1 MEFQADE
8 FLILLMRWVHIVSGV
23 TWIGL
28 LYYFN
33 IVQVPFMKETDPGT
47 KSGVVQKLLPRALWW
62 FRYAALVTVLSGLI
76 IISSHFTH
84 GHGHGIFST
93 SWGISIAIGGGLGII
108 MFLNVWLLIWPN
120 QKVVIRMTTAAAA
133 AKTSPPPEMAK
144 HARIAFLASR
154 TNFFLSFPMLFFMA
168 TASHFPLF

>member
-1 MEFQADE
+1 MEFKADE
-8 FLILLMRWVHIVSGV
+8 FLILLMRWIHFLSGV

-33 IVQVPFMKETDPGT
+33 IVQTPFMKETDPGT

-62 FRYAALVTVLSGLI
+62 FRYGALLTVLSGLI
-76 IISSHFTH
+76 IVWSHFTH

-108 MFLNVWLLIWPN
+108 RSEERRVG
-120 QKVVIRMTTAAAA
+120 RGGG
-133 AKTSPPPEMAK
+133 
-144 HARIAFLASR
+144 
-154 TNFFLSFPMLFFMA
+154 
-168 TASHFPLF
+168 

>member
-1 MEFQADE
+1 MEFKADE
-8 FLILLMRWVHIVSGV
+8 FIILLMRWIHFLSGV

-76 IISSHFTH
+76 IVWSHFTH

-120 QKVVIRMTTAAAA
+120 QKVVIRITTRSEEH
-133 AKTSPPPEMAK
+133 TSELQS
-144 HARIAFLASR
+144 LAYLVCRLLLEKKKQTRGRWTCNQESQPAGER
-154 TNFFLSFPMLFFMA
+154 RRRD
-168 TASHFPLF
+168 

>member
-1 MEFQADE
+1 MEFKADE
-8 FLILLMRWVHIVSGV
+8 FVILLMRWIHFLSGV

-76 IISSHFTH
+76 IVWSHFMP
-84 GHGHGIFST
+84 G
-93 SWGISIAIGGGLGII
+93 
-108 MFLNVWLLIWPN
+108 
-120 QKVVIRMTTAAAA
+120 
-133 AKTSPPPEMAK
+133 
-144 HARIAFLASR
+144 
-154 TNFFLSFPMLFFMA
+154 MA
-168 TASHFPLF
+168 TGFSQLLEGSRSRSGAASASSCF

>member
-1 MEFQADE
+1 MEFKADE
-8 FLILLMRWVHIVSGV
+8 FIILLMRWIHFLSGV

-76 IISSHFTH
+76 IVWSHFMH

-93 SWGISIAIGGGLGII
+93 SRGISNDNQAGLAITL
-108 MFLNVWLLIWPN
+108 
-120 QKVVIRMTTAAAA
+120 
-133 AKTSPPPEMAK
+133 
-144 HARIAFLASR
+144 H
-154 TNFFLSFPMLFFMA
+154 
-168 TASHFPLF
+168 

>member
-1 MEFQADE
+1 MEFKADE
-8 FLILLMRWVHIVSGV
+8 FIILLMRWIHFLSGV

-62 FRYAALVTVLSGLI
+62 FRYSALVTVLSGLI
-76 IISSHFTH
+76 IVWSHYMH
-84 GHGHGIFST
+84 GHGQGIFST

-120 QKVVIRMTTAAAA
+120 QKVVIRMTTEAAANR
-133 AKTSPPPEMAK
+133 TSPSPEMAK
-144 HARIAFLASR
+144 HARVAFLASR
-154 TNFFLSFPMLFFMA
+154 TNFVLSFPMLFFMA
-168 TASHFPLF
+168 TASHYPLF

>member
-1 MEFQADE
+1 MEFKADE
-8 FLILLMRWVHIVSGV
+8 FIILLMRWIHFLSGV

-76 IISSHFTH
+76 IVWSHFMH
-84 GHGHGIFST
+84 GHGHGIFQLP
-93 SWGISIAIGGGLGII
+93 GG
-108 MFLNVWLLIWPN
+108 
-120 QKVVIRMTTAAAA
+120 
-133 AKTSPPPEMAK
+133 
-144 HARIAFLASR
+144 SR
-154 TNFFLSFPMLFFMA
+154 SRSGADLES
-168 TASHFPLF
+168 SCS

>member
-1 MEFQADE
+1 MEFKADE
-8 FLILLMRWVHIVSGV
+8 FIILLMRWIHFLSGV

-76 IISSHFTH
+76 IVWSHFMH

-93 SWGISIAIGGGLGII
+93 SGGFRIAIGAGLGII
-108 MFLNVWLLIWPN
+108 MFLNVWLSICPT
-120 QKVVIRMTTAAAA
+120 KRVVFRMTTERPGTRLSRLPGW
-133 AKTSPPPEMAK
+133 AKT
-144 HARIAFLASR
+144 ARVPFLG
-154 TNFFLSFPMLFFMA
+154 P
-168 TASHFPLF
+168 

>member
-8 FLILLMRWVHIVSGV
+8 FLILLMRWIHFVSGV

-33 IVQVPFMKETDPGT
+33 IVQAPFMKETDAGT
-47 KSGVVQKLLPRALWW
+47 KSGVVQKL
-62 FRYAALVTVLSGLI
+62 
-76 IISSHFTH
+76 
-84 GHGHGIFST
+84 
-93 SWGISIAIGGGLGII
+93 GGGLGII

-120 QKVVIRMTTAAAA
+120 QKVVIRMTTEAAAS
-133 AKTSPPPEMAK
+133 KTSPSPEMAK

-168 TASHFPLF
+168 TASHYPLF